1 MLEPMTSARLLTLVS
16 ILVGA
21 CSGSP
26 TPAPA
31 PPPPVEDPS
40 CPSPKPASDA
50 LCVQDCGPP
59 VAREDDPPPAWQ
71 WLSPEDAENRKKF
84 GCPRCLPPEAL
95 IATPTGDVPIGSLAP
110 GALVWSTDEH
120 GQRIAVPVLR
130 VGSTPAPREHALVVI
145 DLADGREVTA
155 SPGHPTADD
164 RALGTLRVGES
175 LDGSRIVAV
184 RKRAFGEQRT
194 FDLLPA
200 SVTRQYWV
208 DGVLM
213 SSTLR

>member
-1 MLEPMTSARLLTLVS
+1 MTSARLVTLITLVS
-16 ILVGA
+16 IVVAA
-21 CSGSP
+21 CAGSP
-26 TPAPA
+26 RPAPA
-31 PPPPVEDPS
+31 PEPIPEAPKCTS
-40 CPSPKPASDA
+40 AKPSPDA
-50 LCVQDCGPP
+50 VCVQDCGPP
-59 VAREDDPPPAWQ
+59 VAREQDPPPIWQ

-95 IATPTGDVPIGSLAP
+95 IATPTGAVPIGSLVA
-110 GALVWSTDEH
+110 GRLVWSTDER
-120 GQRIAVPVLR
+120 GQRIAVPILR
-130 VGSTPAPREHALVVI
+130 VGSTPAPRDHALVVI

-155 SPGHPTADD
+155 SPGHPTADA
-164 RALGTLRVGES
+164 RALGTLLVGDS

-184 RKRAFGEQRT
+184 RSRPFGEQRT

-200 SVTRQYWV
+200 SASRQYWV